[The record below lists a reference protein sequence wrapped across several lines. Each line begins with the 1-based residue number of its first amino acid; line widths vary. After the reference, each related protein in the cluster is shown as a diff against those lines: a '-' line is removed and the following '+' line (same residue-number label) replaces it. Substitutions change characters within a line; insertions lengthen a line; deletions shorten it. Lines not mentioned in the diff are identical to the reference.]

1 MIIEEKSIF
10 SLFFLKIFKKIDVYY
25 RTLDVWVERKGAI
38 MKLLIALMAC
48 FCLMTYSH
56 TAQATDWYYVS
67 PDDKGNQLFIDN
79 DSVQKS
85 DYDAVLWLKVNEPG
99 GDELRYKVY
108 ISRYNRTMEILEVDA
123 YMPNGTQYD
132 NVDYDKDPEP
142 IEGNTNGQAIYNLLW
157 N

>member
-1 MIIEEKSIF
+1 MR
-10 SLFFLKIFKKIDVYY
+10 KIFTI
-25 RTLDVWVERKGAI
+25 LS
-38 MKLLIALMAC
+38 LLWLLSIGG
-48 FCLMTYSH
+48 
-56 TAQATDWYYVS
+56 TANATDWYYVG
-67 PDDKGNQLFIDN
+67 PDASGNQLFIDN

-142 IEGNTNGQAIYNLLW
+142 IEGNTNGQAIYRLLW
-157 N
+157 Q

>member
-1 MIIEEKSIF
+1 
-10 SLFFLKIFKKIDVYY
+10 
-25 RTLDVWVERKGAI
+25 
-38 MKLLIALMAC
+38 MKLLIALMAF
-48 FCLMTYSH
+48 FCLITYSN

-85 DYDAVLWLKVNEPG
+85 DYDAVLWLKVNEP
-99 GDELRYKVY
+99 
-108 ISRYNRTMEILEVDA
+108 EVDA

-142 IEGNTNGQAIYNLLW
+142 IEGNTNGQAIYRLLW
-157 N
+157 Q

>member
-1 MIIEEKSIF
+1 MRKILTILSLLWLLSI
-10 SLFFLKIFKKIDVYY
+10 
-25 RTLDVWVERKGAI
+25 GG
-38 MKLLIALMAC
+38 
-48 FCLMTYSH
+48 
-56 TAQATDWYYVS
+56 TANATDWYYVG
-67 PDDKGNQLFIDN
+67 PDASGNQLFIDN

-85 DYDAVLWLKVNEPG
+85 DYDAVLWLKVNELG

-142 IEGNTNGQAIYNLLW
+142 IEGNTNGQAIYRLLW
-157 N
+157 H

>member
-1 MIIEEKSIF
+1 
-10 SLFFLKIFKKIDVYY
+10 
-25 RTLDVWVERKGAI
+25 
-38 MKLLIALMAC
+38 MKLLIALMAF
-48 FCLMTYSH
+48 FCLITYSN

-99 GDELRYKVY
+99 GDELRY
-108 ISRYNRTMEILEVDA
+108 
-123 YMPNGTQYD
+123 NGTQYD

-142 IEGNTNGQAIYNLLW
+142 IEGNTNGQAIYRLLW
-157 N
+157 Q

>member
-1 MIIEEKSIF
+1 
-10 SLFFLKIFKKIDVYY
+10 
-25 RTLDVWVERKGAI
+25 
-38 MKLLIALMAC
+38 MKLLIALMAF
-48 FCLMTYSH
+48 FCLITYSN

-108 ISRYNRTMEILEVDA
+108 ISRYNRT
-123 YMPNGTQYD
+123 GTQYD

-142 IEGNTNGQAIYNLLW
+142 IEGNTNGQAIYRLLW
-157 N
+157 Q

>member
-1 MIIEEKSIF
+1 
-10 SLFFLKIFKKIDVYY
+10 
-25 RTLDVWVERKGAI
+25 
-38 MKLLIALMAC
+38 MKLLIALMAF
-48 FCLMTYSH
+48 FCLITYSN
-56 TAQATDWYYVS
+56 TAQETDWYYVS
-67 PDDKGNQLFIDN
+67 PDDKGNQLIIDN

-142 IEGNTNGQAIYNLLW
+142 IEGNTNGQAIYRLLW
-157 N
+157 Q

>member
-1 MIIEEKSIF
+1 MRKILTILSLLWLLSI
-10 SLFFLKIFKKIDVYY
+10 
-25 RTLDVWVERKGAI
+25 GG
-38 MKLLIALMAC
+38 
-48 FCLMTYSH
+48 
-56 TAQATDWYYVS
+56 TANATDWYYVG
-67 PDDKGNQLFIDN
+67 PDASGNQLFIDN

>member
-1 MIIEEKSIF
+1 
-10 SLFFLKIFKKIDVYY
+10 
-25 RTLDVWVERKGAI
+25 
-38 MKLLIALMAC
+38 MKLLIALMAF
-48 FCLMTYSH
+48 FCLITYSN

-123 YMPNGTQYD
+123 YMPTALNMIMLIMIKILNRLKAIQMVKPSIDCY
-132 NVDYDKDPEP
+132 
-142 IEGNTNGQAIYNLLW
+142 GNK
-157 N
+157 